1 MTDFRFEPFLYNVTD
16 NNYCVLKR
24 TIIFHTKGSTIVTV
38 QGLVYVKK
46 LFYVIQEDIGHSAT
60 KTSHLKCDRYRVKNP
75 NGENWLEQNLAGSDM
90 TEKQATSPRKSHL
103 HERVVNANF

>member
-1 MTDFRFEPFLYNVTD
+1 MVQQSLPYRAWFTLKNYNVI
-16 NNYCVLKR
+16 L
-24 TIIFHTKGSTIVTV
+24 
-38 QGLVYVKK
+38 
-46 LFYVIQEDIGHSAT
+46 EDIGHSAT

-75 NGENWLEQNLAGSDM
+75 NGKNWLEQNLAGSDM